1 MAPLPGQMHPE
12 TTPQAPRLAGPAVLF
27 EHVALTLGGAS
38 ILQDVNLRI
47 EPGALQA
54 IVGPNGGGKSSLL
67 RCLMGQAA
75 HRGQI
80 SLDWPGAPGRIG
92 FVPQV
97 VEFDRALPMTVRDF
111 LAVLTTNRPAFL
123 RARGALSARI
133 DTMLDRVGLNGK
145 ADRRMGAL
153 SGGERQRVLLAQ
165 ALIDDQ
171 GREPDLLVLDEPM
184 AALDAAGAAIFE
196 RIITDLHQRGATV
209 IWVEHDIAAVR
220 RMASRVT
227 AIDGS
232 ILFQGTPQDELT
244 PERILSLFSHRRGQP
259 APDRATEGASA

>member
-1 MAPLPGQMHPE
+1 MNMAPSAQQM
-12 TTPQAPRLAGPAVLF
+12 QAAGLAGPAVRF
-27 EHVALTLGGAS
+27 DAVSLTIGGAP
-38 ILQDVNLRI
+38 ILQDIDLRI

-80 SLDWPGAPGRIG
+80 ALDWPGAPGRIG

-123 RARGALSARI
+123 RAGASLSARI
-133 DTMLDRVGLNGK
+133 DAMLGRVGLSGK
-145 ADRRMGAL
+145 AGRRMGAL

-165 ALIDDQ
+165 ALIDDR

-196 RIITDLHQRGATV
+196 RIINDLNRRGATV
-209 IWVEHDIAAVR
+209 IWVEHDLAAVR
-220 RMASRVT
+220 RIAGRVT
-227 AIDGS
+227 AIDGG
-232 ILFQGTPQDELT
+232 ILFQGAPEQELT
-244 PERILSLFSHRRGQP
+244 PERILSLFSHRRATP
-259 APDRATEGASA
+259 ATKGTNA